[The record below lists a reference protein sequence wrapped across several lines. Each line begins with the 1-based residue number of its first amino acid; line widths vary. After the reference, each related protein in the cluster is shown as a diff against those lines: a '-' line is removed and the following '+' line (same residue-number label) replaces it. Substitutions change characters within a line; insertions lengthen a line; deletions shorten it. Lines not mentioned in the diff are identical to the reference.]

1 LTFYKSNVIIIL
13 EKVLLMTVH
22 LIYMRKNDCS
32 TCQVRGGH
40 FFVVLSLLEPIE

>member
-1 LTFYKSNVIIIL
+1 MFYIMYMGVSL
-13 EKVLLMTVH
+13 KVLLMTVH